1 MAIKKCFDN
10 YSIASN
16 KFSDPIEFNPLT
28 VMENKNTKFPIDKG
42 IYLSYTDV
50 FIGNL
55 LNMDN
60 YTITK
65 YQEGNCLLNHKTGMV
80 ENSYYGFSDGMSFYL
95 NVSRYSTIKCYLR
108 TEILGDNYYID
119 EVNYH
124 STDFSFLKAQGV
136 SALVLFPDLNPSTV
150 PLVVNRFN
158 GTWRGVLDKKKFY
171 KQYYKFD

>member
-1 MAIKKCFDN
+1 
-10 YSIASN
+10 
-16 KFSDPIEFNPLT
+16 
-28 VMENKNTKFPIDKG
+28 MENKNTKFPIDKG

-158 GTWRGVLDKKKFY
+158 GT
-171 KQYYKFD
+171 